1 MRVLVRSLA
10 LLAGLLLISF
20 VLPRA
25 LPGDP
30 LDAMVQG
37 GGQDTPFVLSP
48 ESRRQLSAYYGLD
61 RPLPAQVGHFL
72 FETARGDLGFSISY
86 GRPVGRLILER
97 LPWTLLLVGLSLF
110 AAGLLGSGLGLLAA
124 WRNRSPGIRRLG
136 VFLLLT
142 GSLPDFVTGILLILL
157 LGVWLPVLPVAGAT
171 TMFQACG
178 GILPALA
185 CGADILSHAALPVL
199 TLALVQL
206 PAFFLL
212 MRAAALA
219 ELGQPYIL
227 AARARGLGA
236 LAVAVRHVGRNA
248 ALPIITMLGLRLGAL
263 LGGVVVVETLFAY
276 PGLGQLT
283 YQAAL
288 ARDFPVLQALLL
300 LGGLAILV
308 INAGADVVRRRIDPR
323 LRPEAA

>member
-1 MRVLVRSLA
+1 MRALIRSLA
-10 LLAGLLLISF
+10 LLVGLLLITF
-20 VLPRA
+20 ALPRA

-37 GGQDTPFVLSP
+37 GGQDTPLVLSP
-48 ESRRQLSAYYGLD
+48 QTRAQLSAFYGLD
-61 RPLPAQVGHFL
+61 RPLPVQLGHFL
-72 FETARGDLGFSISY
+72 METVHGDLGFSISY
-86 GRPVGRLILER
+86 SQPVGRLILDR
-97 LPWTLLLVGLSLF
+97 LPWTLLLVGLSLL
-110 AAGLLGSGLGLLAA
+110 AAGVLGSGLGLLAA
-124 WRNRSPGIRRLG
+124 WRHRSPRIRGLG
-136 VFLLLT
+136 AFLLLA

-157 LGVWLPVLPVAGAT
+157 LGVWLPLLPIAGAT
-171 TMFQACG
+171 TMFQDCG
-178 GILPALA
+178 GFLPALA
-185 CGADILSHAALPVL
+185 CGADVLNHAALPAL

-227 AARARGLGA
+227 AARARGLGP
-236 LAVAVRHVGRNA
+236 LAVAVRHIGRNA
-248 ALPIITMLGLRLGAL
+248 VLPIITLLGLRLGAL

-276 PGLGQLT
+276 PGLGQLA

-288 ARDFPVLQALLL
+288 ARDIPVLQALLL
-300 LGGLAILV
+300 LAGLAILL

-323 LRPEAA
+323 LRLEAA